1 MVRSVTLSVLV
12 CLAGAVAA
20 LSQTPAVPPGGVV
33 DAAAGSSPVAPGA
46 LVSIFGS
53 NLASAL
59 AVANSVP
66 ISTSLGN
73 VSVTFNGIAAPL
85 LFVSTGQVNAQLPW
99 DVLSSGTVGTANM
112 VVTSNGQASPSVS
125 VAVGPFSPGI
135 FSSGT
140 QAIAYGNSDGII
152 AAAPG
157 AIPGLTTHPAKV
169 NDPLT
174 LVILATGLGAVNPAV
189 QTGSN
194 VTDGLVHNT
203 ATLPTVTVGNTP
215 AQVVF
220 SGMSPQFVG
229 VYQINATVPAKVPQG
244 LSIPLVVNSGGVS
257 TTLSVLRPIEP
268 VDPRMAIRFMSKK
281 SGGAQ
286 PGGRLTASRAKPHST
301 TAEVRQRAG
310 HLLCQACLRAREEA
324 SLNPLHPRPV

>member
-1 MVRSVTLSVLV
+1 MVRSVTMRVLV
-12 CLAGAVAA
+12 LRVGMVLLVGAVAA
-20 LSQTPAVPPGGVV
+20 QSQTPVVTPGGVI
-33 DAAAGSSPVAPGA
+33 DAAAGTSPVAPGG

-53 NLASAL
+53 NLAGAL

-66 ISTSLGN
+66 LSTSLGN
-73 VSVTFNGIAAPL
+73 VSVTFNGISAPL
-85 LFVSTGQVNAQLPW
+85 LFVSGGQVNAQLPW
-99 DVLSSGTVGTANM
+99 DVLSSGTAGTANI
-112 VVTSNGQASPSVS
+112 VVTSNGQASTSVS
-125 VAVGPFSPGI
+125 VPVGPFSPGI

-174 LVILATGLGAVNPAV
+174 LVILATGLGAVNPPV

-194 VTDGLVHNT
+194 VTDGQVHNT
-203 ATLPTVTVGNTP
+203 ATLPTVTVGGTQ

-229 VYQINATVPAKVPQG
+229 VYQLNIVIASGTQTGDKVPLQI
-244 LSIPLVVNSGGVS
+244 SMGGVTS
-257 TTLSVLRPIEP
+257 
-268 VDPRMAIRFMSKK
+268 
-281 SGGAQ
+281 
-286 PGGRLTASRAKPHST
+286 PGNITIAVS
-301 TAEVRQRAG
+301 
-310 HLLCQACLRAREEA
+310 
-324 SLNPLHPRPV
+324 N